1 MTLGSRQAVV
11 DCHIRVSGTGT
22 VVYRVVSLQ
31 LNSAQPSAVVC
42 AS

>member
-11 DCHIRVSGTGT
+11 DCHVRGSGKGA
-22 VVYRVVSLQ
+22 VVYRVASLQ